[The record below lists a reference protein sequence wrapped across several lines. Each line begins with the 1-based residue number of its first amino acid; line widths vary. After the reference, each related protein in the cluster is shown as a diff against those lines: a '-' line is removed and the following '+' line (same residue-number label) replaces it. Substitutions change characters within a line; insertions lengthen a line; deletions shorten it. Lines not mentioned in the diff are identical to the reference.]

1 VPDNWM
7 VLQKKKKVQHRS
19 RLVLDSLYGHW
30 LVKSLTCGK
39 RYIFFRNGGRDIFVP
54 VLQAEDLVS
63 VMPMKNCRDI
73 IGPTRREIIV
83 SYFFF
88 AFLVFSCYFVF
99 YFEIEAKVCLIS
111 LNKEIKNKK

>member
-1 VPDNWM
+1 
-7 VLQKKKKVQHRS
+7 
-19 RLVLDSLYGHW
+19 
-30 LVKSLTCGK
+30 
-39 RYIFFRNGGRDIFVP
+39 VP

-83 SYFFF
+83 SYYYYF

-111 LNKEIKNKK
+111 LNKEIKNKKQTHKGSLKMKAYSRGIIQLKHFAPLTPNS